1 MHSLNLANDIV
12 MATTS
17 YCHVGQVG
25 EESNS
30 QIGMLSSLG
39 GGTRSSSI
47 SYVYYVCINIYIYI
61 YNLHI
66 FSSRWKSVL
75 FRPPAR
81 CKGVGHTLPKIIRS
95 LVEMENSSPGIKRT
109 LATSMSRAKT
119 RSDQRVTLR
128 IKSSSSQSLN
138 LTWNPT
144 MAIHT
149 NHWCRVPNY
158 QKKRQIEVSKLAKWA
173 GFTYMS
179 IHLKFSGLHV
189 HSPLDPLCLSSLPFE
204 YRKKCLGQLCN
215 QSLAVNFK
223 LCPRQTY
230 LYPWKYVQVPQ

>member
-1 MHSLNLANDIV
+1 MHSLHLANDIV

-17 YCHVGQVG
+17 YCHVGQV
-25 EESNS
+25 
-30 QIGMLSSLG
+30 SSLG

-47 SYVYYVCINIYIYI
+47 SYVYYVCIIYIYI
-61 YNLHI
+61 IHI

-75 FRPPAR
+75 FRSPAR
-81 CKGVGHTLPKIIRS
+81 CKGVWHTLPEIIRS
-95 LVEMENSSPGIKRT
+95 LVEMGNSSPGIKRT

-138 LTWNPT
+138 LTWNLT

-149 NHWCRVPNY
+149 NHWRRVPNY

-179 IHLKFSGLHV
+179 INLTFSGLHI
-189 HSPLDPLCLSSLPFE
+189 HSPLDPLCLFSLSFE
-204 YRKKCLGQLCN
+204 YRKKCLG
-215 QSLAVNFK
+215 
-223 LCPRQTY
+223 
-230 LYPWKYVQVPQ
+230 